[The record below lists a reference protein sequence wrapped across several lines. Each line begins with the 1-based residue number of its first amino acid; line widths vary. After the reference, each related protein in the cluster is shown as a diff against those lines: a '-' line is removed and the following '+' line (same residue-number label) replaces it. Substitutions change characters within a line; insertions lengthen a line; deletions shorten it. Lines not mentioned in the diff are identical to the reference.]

1 MVQAQ
6 GRGRAGGA
14 RSRPGGAPGGQWSPR
29 THSGRQSHGGINHS
43 PDRTGGRREGE
54 ANRGSSAAGADGVQ
68 RRGPNASAK
77 QGAVSNRRPSTTTGE
92 PSAAASSTNASSA
105 AAGAAA
111 ANRNPAALSGATDH
125 YAGVRTSLDNPN
137 LYGGHWY
144 SDHPGAWTATGWA
157 AGQAW
162 APSTWSAVSTHLGY
176 GNAAPITYDY
186 GVNVVSQNGNVLVNG
201 QNVGTNEQY
210 SQQAADLAASGASA
224 ATGDSDQWLPLGV
237 FGMVKDETQHAHL
250 IVQLAVNQQGILRG
264 NYTDE
269 LTDHT
274 LPIQGAVDKSTQRA
288 AWTVGTNKST
298 FMEAGLNDLTQAEA
312 PALIHRNGQSDHW
325 ILVRLA
331 QPPADSGESA
341 HPPSA
346 P

>member
-1 MVQAQ
+1 M
-6 GRGRAGGA
+6 
-14 RSRPGGAPGGQWSPR
+14 
-29 THSGRQSHGGINHS
+29 
-43 PDRTGGRREGE
+43 
-54 ANRGSSAAGADGVQ
+54 
-68 RRGPNASAK
+68 
-77 QGAVSNRRPSTTTGE
+77 
-92 PSAAASSTNASSA
+92 
-105 AAGAAA
+105 
-111 ANRNPAALSGATDH
+111 
-125 YAGVRTSLDNPN
+125 
-137 LYGGHWY
+137 
-144 SDHPGAWTATGWA
+144 
-157 AGQAW
+157 
-162 APSTWSAVSTHLGY
+162 STHLGY